1 MDSPRASFV
10 PWDAV
15 SLKAEV
21 QLRVTPLEMKF
32 CDALA
37 GRVYRLP
44 ITLHNLGRC
53 NKKIRFL
60 EPAKPQFKLML
71 TDLDKELAS
80 GRQTTVVVEYHP
92 DKDEDTFDELLI
104 SVGNKTIAVPLIGL
118 IPACALEIES
128 VVDFG
133 TLVSNNEVYSKEIN
147 INNHGTVPGLFNV
160 EYEGQLPIDIFP

>member
-1 MDSPRASFV
+1 
-10 PWDAV
+10 
-15 SLKAEV
+15 
-21 QLRVTPLEMKF
+21 
-32 CDALA
+32 
-37 GRVYRLP
+37 
-44 ITLHNLGRC
+44 
-53 NKKIRFL
+53 
-60 EPAKPQFKLML
+60 ML

-104 SVGNKTIAVPLIGL
+104 LVGNKTIAIPLIGL

-160 EYEGQLPIDIFP
+160 EYEGQLPIDIFPTCGAVKQGSSVIIKVDFCADRSGLVNEVVRVQIFDKEQILL